1 MAAIGFYI
9 FYAFARVLSY
19 LPLKLLYVFSD
30 VCFFFAYYLVR
41 YRRRII
47 TGNLK
52 NSFPEKSPKEIRQI
66 SRKFYRHFIDL
77 FFETIKIPRFTDN
90 EIRERVHYSNLQLL
104 EKYYLQGKSV
114 VTLLGHYGNWEWH
127 VGFPLHSPH
136 KSMAVYLPLSNSYFN
151 DWMLKIRRTFN
162 AELIPARETVKRVY
176 RYQQDNE
183 LIHCAFLADQS
194 PQIHHTSLWLDFLS
208 QETPVYITSERI
220 ARRFNT
226 PVVYMQMIKIK
237 RGYYRVDI
245 QEITDNPGSLPENEI
260 TRIFFRLLEK
270 QIMQTPEF
278 WLWTHRRWKISKK
291 KWDKMQNS

>member
-19 LPLKLLYVFSD
+19 LPLRLLYVFSD
-30 VCFFFAYYLVR
+30 VWFIIAYYLIR

-47 TGNLK
+47 KRNLR
-52 NSFPEKSPKEIRQI
+52 NSFPEKSPIEISQI

-77 FFETIKIPRFTDN
+77 FFETIKIPTFSEK
-90 EIRERVHYSNLQLL
+90 EIRERVQYNNLRIL

-136 KSMAVYLPLSNSYFN
+136 KSMAVYLPLSNRYFN
-151 DWMLKIRRTFN
+151 NWMLKVRKTF
-162 AELIPARETVKRVY
+162 AADLIPARETIKRIY

-194 PQIHHTSLWLDFLS
+194 PQIHHTSLWLDFLN
-208 QETPVYITSERI
+208 QDTPVYITAERI
-220 ARRFNT
+220 ARKFNA
-226 PVVYMQMIKIK
+226 PVVYMQMSKIK
-237 RGYYRVDI
+237 RGYYKVDI
-245 QEITDNPGSLPENEI
+245 QEITSNPGSLPENEI
-260 TRIFFRLLEK
+260 TRIFFRLLERE
-270 QIMQTPEF
+270 ILQTPEY
-278 WLWTHRRWKISKK
+278 WLWTHRRWKISRE
-291 KWDKMQNS
+291 KWEKLQHS